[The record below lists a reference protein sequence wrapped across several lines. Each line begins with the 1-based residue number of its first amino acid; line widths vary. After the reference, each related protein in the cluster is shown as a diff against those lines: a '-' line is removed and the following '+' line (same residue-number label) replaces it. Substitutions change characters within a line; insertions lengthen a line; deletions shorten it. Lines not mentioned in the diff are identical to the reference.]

1 MKEKKHKNYIIQ
13 GNYTSC
19 AAAACQRK
27 LFGYETTGYCRSL
40 QVQMQQKRTI
50 SVRSS
55 EF

>member
-1 MKEKKHKNYIIQ
+1 MKEKLQKKIIIQ
-13 GNYTSC
+13 RNYTSHT
-19 AAAACQRK
+19 AITCQRK
-27 LFGYETTGYCRSL
+27 LFSHETTGYCRSL